1 MPRNV
6 LYLHHAAQIS
16 WAEHSLQLPFR
27 RDGIVEQDEA
37 TVIKAAGRTTDAA

>member
-1 MPRNV
+1 MPHNV
-6 LYLHHAAQIS
+6 LYLHHVAWIS

-37 TVIKAAGRTTDAA
+37 TVINVTGRTVDAA